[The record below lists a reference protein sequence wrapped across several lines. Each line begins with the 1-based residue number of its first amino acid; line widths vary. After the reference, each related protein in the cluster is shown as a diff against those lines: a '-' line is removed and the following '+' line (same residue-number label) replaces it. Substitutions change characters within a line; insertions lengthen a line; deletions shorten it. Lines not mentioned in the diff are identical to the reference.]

1 MKSLDIKALNLQ
13 YIQEL
18 EALRKEARAGKISAE
33 TYYLQVGGITQAG
46 KAMDRHIAFI
56 RFENQFKMD
65 ISKTTSRAKMLPSP
79 EKESIKCPGC
89 GKKIQRWKCLDWSG
103 ENPQKFD
110 EYAECEEFAA
120 TRKLILGESL

>member
-33 TYYLQVGGITQAG
+33 TYYLQVGGITRAG

-89 GKKIQRWKCLDWSG
+89 GKKSSAGNAWIGRGKI
-103 ENPQKFD
+103 
-110 EYAECEEFAA
+110 
-120 TRKLILGESL
+120 RKNLTNVQSAKNLQLPVN